1 MTDSS
6 SATMHVPLVLVQDDL
21 ILSDEKRA
29 KMVFIVDASLPGDL
43 KEAVES
49 LIETGLSQAELMGE
63 ILTVMA
69 ELLRRDGRFDDL
81 AREVARY
88 REIVFKED
96 RCRVP
101 FTMIEARAVMSTMR
115 KWRNTLE
122 RRLEAQQL

>member
-6 SATMHVPLVLVQDDL
+6 SYTVHVPLVLVQDDL
-21 ILSDEKRA
+21 VLSDEKRA
-29 KMVFIVDASLPGDL
+29 KIVFILDASLPGDL

-49 LIETGLSQAELMGE
+49 LIETGLSQVELMGE

-88 REIVFKED
+88 RKIVFKED
-96 RCRVP
+96 RCIVP
-101 FTMIEARAVMSTMR
+101 FTMIEARAVMSTLR
-115 KWRNTLE
+115 KWRNTIG

>member
-6 SATMHVPLVLVQDDL
+6 SATVHVPLVLVQDDL
-21 ILSDEKRA
+21 VLSEEKRA
-29 KMVFIVDASLPGDL
+29 KMVFILDASLPEDL

-49 LIETGLSQAELMGE
+49 LIETGLSQVELMGE

-96 RCRVP
+96 RCMTP
-101 FTMIEARAVMSTMR
+101 FTMIEARAVMSTLR
-115 KWRNTLE
+115 KWRNTIE
-122 RRLEAQQL
+122 RRLEA